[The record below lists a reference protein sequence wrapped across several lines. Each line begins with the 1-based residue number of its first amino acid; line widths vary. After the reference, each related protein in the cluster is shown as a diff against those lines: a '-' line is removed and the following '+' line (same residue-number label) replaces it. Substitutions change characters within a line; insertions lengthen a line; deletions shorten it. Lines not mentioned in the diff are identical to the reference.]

1 MGGNMKAYIKKRTIE
16 MAEYLTKTEDTIRG
30 TAKVFGLSKS
40 TVHNDLSKRLR
51 KVDVVLYEKVHTIL
65 DKNFEEK
72 HIRGGEATKHKY
84 EMEKEKL
91 L

>member
-16 MAEYLTKTEDTIRG
+16 MAEYLTKTED
-30 TAKVFGLSKS
+30 S

-51 KVDVVLYEKVHTIL
+51 KVDYILYEKVHAIL

-84 EMEKEKL
+84 EMEKEKSL
-91 L
+91 